1 MKNIEKLAFKNFDV
15 NKLNQYLTTK
25 TIPAKTTLLYEGDI
39 AQNIYFVQKG
49 LLRLW
54 NNNDGD
60 DITFQFFFEDQI
72 VSSFESMYTNQPSSF
87 SIESIEETTVK
98 VLTREKMAELLNGH
112 KELRELFTQIIC
124 QRFIDYT
131 HYFLSRIKENPQ
143 ERYHELIEKQPQI
156 LKRVPQYYIASYLGI
171 TPVSLS
177 RIRNKKS

>member
-1 MKNIEKLAFKNFDV
+1 MVNIDNLCQKEFDISKLDK
-15 NKLNQYLTTK
+15 YLTTK
-25 TIPAKTTLLYEGDI
+25 TIPAKTTLLYEGDK
-39 AQNIYFVQKG
+39 AQNIYLIQKG

-60 DITFQFFFEDQI
+60 DITFQFFFENQI
-72 VSSFESMYTNQPSSF
+72 VSSFESLYTDQPSLY

-98 VLTREKMAELLNGH
+98 VLTKDKLTELLNTH
-112 KELRELFTQIIC
+112 EELRELFTQIIC

-131 HYFLSRIKENPQ
+131 HFFLSRIKENPQ
-143 ERYHELIEKQPQI
+143 QRYHELVEKEPQI